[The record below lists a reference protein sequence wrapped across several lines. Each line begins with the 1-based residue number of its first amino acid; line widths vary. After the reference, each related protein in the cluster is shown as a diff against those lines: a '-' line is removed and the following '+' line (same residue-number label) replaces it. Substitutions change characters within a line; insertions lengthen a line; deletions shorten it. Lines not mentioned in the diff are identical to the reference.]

1 MMGKQIQQEIEYKS
15 VIRTSSWMRAWYLI
29 YFCGQKVRSVR
40 RTPLVTLVGFMI
52 YSKTWILVTY

>member
-1 MMGKQIQQEIEYKS
+1 MGKQIQQKIEYKLA
-15 VIRTSSWMRAWYLI
+15 VRTTSRMRACYLI

-40 RTPLVTLVGFMI
+40 RTPLMMLAGIMI